1 MQISSKKRSLCI
13 KYALHVFTASTVY
26 SLSFPMLLAVITH
39 YHLRPSMNKPRS
51 FPTIHLYDLIYTRRL
66 LYMPP
71 RLLAFWGQNPAG
83 AIIEDET
90 EARLA
95 TSRSLCVATVLQ
107 RETKS
112 RNKQREVQW
121 LAHLPF
127 TSVIR
132 VRFLLGAVIRIK
144 FQLGRI

>member
-1 MQISSKKRSLCI
+1 
-13 KYALHVFTASTVY
+13 
-26 SLSFPMLLAVITH
+26 
-39 YHLRPSMNKPRS
+39 
-51 FPTIHLYDLIYTRRL
+51 
-66 LYMPP
+66 MPP
-71 RLLAFWGQNPAG
+71 RVLALWGQNPAG

-132 VRFLLGAVIRIK
+132 VRFLLGAVIRLTFYLGSMLEACFQFDSTKHRRFSPGTPVSSTTNTGATRDDLYWTSMEK
-144 FQLGRI
+144 FRYN